1 MNEDD
6 LCYLRSI
13 LRQLREFSGIITYE
27 PSISSEVLADNID
40 WLDCFIDKCETV
52 KQKQKRNFDV
62 TMRQRRAAIAAM
74 RRQERN

>member
-13 LRQLREFSGIITYE
+13 LGQLRQFDGIINHD
-27 PSISSEVLADNID
+27 PSISGEIFVDNIN
-40 WLDCFIDKCETV
+40 WLVDFIDKYETA

-62 TMRQRRAAIAAM
+62 AMRQRRVAIAAM

>member
-40 WLDCFIDKCETV
+40 WLDCAIDRWERQQQ
-52 KQKQKRNFDV
+52 KQKQNFDV
-62 TMRQRRAAIAAM
+62 AMRQRRVAIAA
-74 RRQERN
+74 RERN